1 MISDMSMFEE
11 AARFAI
17 RAHSGMMRKKEHVP
31 YILHPMEVA
40 SIASTMSADEDLLAA
55 ALLHDTVEDTDTTAE
70 EIEERFGKRVAELVA
85 SETEDKHRGRP
96 ASETWLLRKQES
108 ISVLVSS
115 GDIEIEKLW
124 LSDKLSNMRSFYRLY
139 QTQGSSL
146 WKNFHQTDPAM
157 QAWYYRTIRDVVRD
171 DLKDYEAW
179 KEFSFLIDKVFEG
192 VEEVKDGIFTV

>member
-1 MISDMSMFEE
+1 MISSSLFEE
-11 AARFAI
+11 AAKFAL
-17 RAHSGMMRKKEHVP
+17 RAHSGMIRKKERVP

-40 SIASTMSADEDLLAA
+40 AIAATMSADEALLAA
-55 ALLHDTVEDTDTTAE
+55 ALLHDTVEDTDTSSD
-70 EIEERFGKRVAELVA
+70 EIEDRFGKRVAELVA